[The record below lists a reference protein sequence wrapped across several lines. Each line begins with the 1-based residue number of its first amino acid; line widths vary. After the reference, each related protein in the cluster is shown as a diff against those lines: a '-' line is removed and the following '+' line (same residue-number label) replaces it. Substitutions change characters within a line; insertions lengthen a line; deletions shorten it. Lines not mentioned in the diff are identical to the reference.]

1 MLIFVGW
8 VPPCLCPSGACLG
21 LDTRICRSLLTPTR
35 VAPSPG
41 LRLLRGSAVALITG
55 SRLPDRALRGDGLLF
70 GDRPHESDELTRDG
84 GGNRVRML
92 APRQHLPVAPT
103 QAHLRAPGDVA
114 NGFRQVLLPGLD
126 LFRHLGPMAIRLG
139 RLDEGPPRMPVA
151 GLRDA
156 AEAAPVGAGILARG
170 EAE

>member
-1 MLIFVGW
+1 MNRKRDLVLAFVG
-8 VPPCLCPSGACLG
+8 L
-21 LDTRICRSLLTPTR
+21 SLLLFAVSR
-35 VAPSPG
+35 VGIHNLLQQTNVLRIG
-41 LRLLRGSAVALITG
+41 LPLIIVLSFARLILQTLAWNI
-55 SRLPDRALRGDGLLF
+55 ALRRDGLLF

-139 RLDEGPPRMPVA
+139 RCMQPP
-151 GLRDA
+151 L
-156 AEAAPVGAGILARG
+156 INSYQY
-170 EAE
+170 